1 MRKILTNAWAFVR
14 AFILIYLCLYAGI
27 FLSALLPIA
36 IAGSII
42 GMLLLFL
49 LLSFQLVPP
58 LWLKP
63 GCYVLIRYMALLF
76 VPIGVGVMNYYQQL
90 AAQLGAIVVSCAV
103 STLMVMVV
111 VGLSSHYVHRE
122 RPIAGQPQD
131 VGDR

>member
-1 MRKILTNAWAFVR
+1 
-14 AFILIYLCLYAGI
+14 
-27 FLSALLPIA
+27 
-36 IAGSII
+36 
-42 GMLLLFL
+42 MLLLFL

-90 AAQLGAIVVSCAV
+90 AAQLGAIVVSGAV

-122 RPIAGQPQD
+122 RPIADQPQD